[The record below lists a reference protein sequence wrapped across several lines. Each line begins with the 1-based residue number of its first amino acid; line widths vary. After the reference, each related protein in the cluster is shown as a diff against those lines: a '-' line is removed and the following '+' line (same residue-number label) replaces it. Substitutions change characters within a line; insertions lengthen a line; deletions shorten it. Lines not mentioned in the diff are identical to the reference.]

1 MYFKEEGV
9 VIIMMKMVEL
19 QIKHRVGNMTLLK
32 SDCAVEKNV
41 ANAKISGGD
50 DYDLGNFS

>member
-1 MYFKEEGV
+1 
-9 VIIMMKMVEL
+9 MVEL

-50 DYDLGNFS
+50 DYDLGNFSWMYFYCILCKLSH